1 MKNFY
6 WLWYGLTLWGTR
18 LVLLCVLYF
27 TAAPTGG
34 PIVDRWYRF
43 FPHTLV
49 IEAGV
54 VMALAFAGGLLCT
67 LLRGRARKI
76 AGIVFVVLGALY
88 IVTAGTDDEI
98 MRWMGQ
104 HFTLSF
110 ITTYALAAS
119 DMGLVGRVFLGGA
132 WHFLLTAFIALAGIV
147 GTVFLYR
154 KMFAKW
160 SEGAVVAAKTRAA
173 VSGSS
178 ASRDCTSGIN
188 RTAVKNWICLG
199 IAFALAI
206 TGLTSKFWFA
216 PSNMRWKR
224 IAPVAFRLIDEV
236 KYKFAK
242 SEQRADYAEGIV
254 LLGGNP
260 VAGYPFLRYAGHI
273 FETYTRHP
281 IQYTDTDSVKADT
294 LEKLVLEKIR
304 SRPLEDRP
312 DIVLFVIETFRGW
325 SGDIR
330 IPATCEKLPNICKL
344 ANSGLY
350 FPNAHSVGYPS
361 IEGFLGILTG
371 IWSHPQTTLLS
382 DFPNTRMRALPE
394 ILGDAGYYRMVLTAT
409 EPSFDNLHPWFAKWF
424 DYSEYKPENQHDVPI
439 ADRFRELYAKRPADK
454 PLFFDW
460 MSTSSHIP
468 FTLPKEYG
476 PTPKDPEVAYMRT
489 LAYMD
494 SAVGIVLDEIAKGP
508 RANNTLF
515 VLVGD
520 HAIANNAQ
528 HGVSDFIG
536 GIHDGYT
543 WVPLII
549 AGPGIEKKIV
559 TTPVSQVDIA
569 PTIAW
574 YLHLDVTNNFVGTPL
589 LTFSD
594 KPGKP
599 NVMVLQQNESTE
611 TTPENTPDSTEA
623 KYVVRQN
630 LPPVFAFR
638 MGDMTMITDSVT
650 YIANIQDSTLVS
662 AFETVLEPTWDTS
675 HPAEGFV
682 TGKPAKVDPAQLQE
696 IARKM
701 RAAANAWEYT
711 INSNNLTPAN

>member
-54 VMALAFAGGLLCT
+54 VMALACAGGLLCT
-67 LLRGRARKI
+67 LLRGKARKV

-88 IVTAGTDDEI
+88 IATAGTDDEI

-104 HFTLSF
+104 HLSLSF

-132 WHFLLTAFIALAGIV
+132 WHFLLTAFIALAGVV

-160 SEGAVVAAKTRAA
+160 SEDAVVAVKNSADSGKEGAAGVNRA
-173 VSGSS
+173 
-178 ASRDCTSGIN
+178 
-188 RTAVKNWICLG
+188 AVKNWICLG
-199 IAFALAI
+199 IALALAI
-206 TGLTSKFWFA
+206 TGLTSKNWFA

-224 IAPVAFRLIDEV
+224 IAPVAFRLITEIQ
-236 KYKFAK
+236 YKLTE
-242 SEQRADYAEGIV
+242 SERRSDHADGIA
-254 LLGGNP
+254 LLGGYP
-260 VAGYPFLRYAGHI
+260 LADYPFVECTASASECEEYRQQD
-273 FETYTRHP
+273 FV
-281 IQYTDTDSVKADT
+281 QFKA
-294 LEKLVLEKIR
+294 R
-304 SRPLEDRP
+304 DRMP
-312 DIVLFVIETFRGW
+312 DVILFTIETFRGW
-325 SGDIR
+325 TGDIR
-330 IPATCEKLPNICKL
+330 VPATCEKLPNICKL
-344 ANSGLY
+344 AKSGLY

-361 IEGFLGILTG
+361 IEGFLGVLAG
-371 IWSHPQTTLLS
+371 VWSHPQMTFLS
-382 DFPNTRMRALPE
+382 DYPNTRMLALPE
-394 ILGDAGYYRMVLTAT
+394 ILGEAGYYRMVLTAT
-409 EPSFDNLHPWFAKWF
+409 EPSFDNLHPWFSKWF

-439 ADRFRELYAKRPADK
+439 ANRFRELYAKRPADQ

-460 MSTSSHIP
+460 MSTTSHVP
-468 FTLPKEYG
+468 FSLPKEYG
-476 PTPKDPEVAYMRT
+476 PTPSDPEVAYVRS

-494 SAVGIVLDEIAKGP
+494 SAVGIVMDEVAKGP
-508 RANNTLF
+508 NADNTLF

-528 HGVSDFIG
+528 HTVSDYIG
-536 GIHDGYT
+536 GVHDGYT
-543 WVPLII
+543 WVPLIF
-549 AGPGIEKKIV
+549 AGPGIEQKIV

-569 PTIAW
+569 PSILS
-574 YLHLDVTNNFVGTPL
+574 YLLLIGVSKNFVGESL
-589 LTFSD
+589 LELV
-594 KPGKP
+594 P
-599 NVMVLQQNESTE
+599 
-611 TTPENTPDSTEA
+611 PDGLCGVDYTIA
-623 KYVVRQN
+623 YQAAPKHR
-630 LPPVFAFR
+630 PVFAFR

-682 TGKPAKVDPAQLQE
+682 TGKVIENAAAKYAE
-696 IARKM
+696 TFRKM
-701 RAAANAWEYT
+701 RAAGHAWEYT
-711 INSNNLTPAN
+711 INKNKLLP

>member
-1 MKNFY
+1 MRNFY
-6 WLWYGLTLWGTR
+6 WFWYGLTLWGTR

-54 VMALAFAGGLLCT
+54 AMALACAGGLLCT
-67 LLRGRARKI
+67 LLRGKARKI

-88 IVTAGTDDEI
+88 MVAAGTDDEI

-104 HFTLSF
+104 HLTLSF
-110 ITTYALAAS
+110 LTTYALAAS

-160 SEGAVVAAKTRAA
+160 SEDAVVAVKNRASGVNFAA
-173 VSGSS
+173 V
-178 ASRDCTSGIN
+178 R
-188 RTAVKNWICLG
+188 NWICLG
-199 IAFALAI
+199 IALALAI
-206 TGLTSKFWFA
+206 TGLTSKNWFA

-224 IAPVAFRLIDEV
+224 IAPVAFRLVDEV
-236 KYKFAK
+236 KYKL
-242 SEQRADYAEGIV
+242 SESEKRGDYADGIE
-254 LLGGNP
+254 LLGGFP
-260 VAGYPFLRYAGHI
+260 LADYPFVECTASASECEEYRQHDFAQ
-273 FETYTRHP
+273 F
-281 IQYTDTDSVKADT
+281 KA
-294 LEKLVLEKIR
+294 R
-304 SRPLEDRP
+304 DRKP
-312 DIVLFVIETFRGW
+312 DVILFTIETFRGW

-330 IPATCEKLPNICKL
+330 VPATCEKLPNICKL
-344 ANSGLY
+344 AKSGLY

-361 IEGFLGILTG
+361 IEGFLGVLAG
-371 IWSHPQTTLLS
+371 LWSHPQTTFLS
-382 DFPNTRMRALPE
+382 DYPNTRMRALPD

-409 EPSFDNLHPWFAKWF
+409 EPSFDNLHPWFARWF

-439 ADRFRELYAKRPADK
+439 ANRFRELYAKRPTDK

-460 MSTSSHIP
+460 MSTTSHVP
-468 FTLPKEYG
+468 FSLPKEYG
-476 PTPKDPEVAYMRT
+476 PTPSDPEVAYVRS

-494 SAVGIVLDEIAKGP
+494 SAVGIVMDEVAKGP
-508 RANNTLF
+508 NADSTLF

-528 HGVSDFIG
+528 HTVSDYIG
-536 GIHDGYT
+536 GVHDGYT
-543 WVPLII
+543 WVPLIV
-549 AGPGIEKKIV
+549 AGPGIEQKIV

-569 PTIAW
+569 PTILH
-574 YLHLDVTNNFVGTPL
+574 YLFLSGTSENFVGQSL
-589 LTFSD
+589 LELEPPDGLCGGEYTIAFHAA
-594 KPGKP
+594 
-599 NVMVLQQNESTE
+599 
-611 TTPENTPDSTEA
+611 PEHA
-623 KYVVRQN
+623 
-630 LPPVFAFR
+630 PVFTFR

-662 AFETVLEPTWDTS
+662 AFETMLEPDWDTS

-682 TGKPAKVDPAQLQE
+682 TGKPAKIDPAQLQE
-696 IARKM
+696 TARKM
-701 RAAANAWEYT
+701 RAAGHAWEYV
-711 INSNNLTPAN
+711 INKNLLLPPKK

>member
-1 MKNFY
+1 MKNFF
-6 WLWYGLTLWGTR
+6 WFWYGLTLWGTR

-27 TAAPTGG
+27 TDAPTGG

-54 VMALAFAGGLLCT
+54 VMALAFVGGLLCT

-88 IVTAGTDDEI
+88 AAAAGTDDEI

-104 HFTLSF
+104 HLSLSF

-154 KMFAKW
+154 KMFAGW
-160 SEGAVVAAKTRAA
+160 SGAA
-173 VSGSS
+173 VQ
-178 ASRDCTSGIN
+178 N
-188 RTAVKNWICLG
+188 AVAGKKGFAGKNCADPMRRKSNWICLG
-199 IAFALAI
+199 IALALAI
-206 TGLTSKFWFA
+206 TGLTSKNWFA

-224 IAPVAFRLIDEV
+224 ISPVAFRLVDEI
-236 KYKFAK
+236 KYKLTE
-242 SEQRADYAEGIV
+242 SERRSDYAEGIA
-254 LLGGNP
+254 LLGGFP
-260 VAGYPFLRYAGHI
+260 LADYPFVECTASASECEEYRQQD
-273 FETYTRHP
+273 FV
-281 IQYTDTDSVKADT
+281 QFKARG
-294 LEKLVLEKIR
+294 ERK
-304 SRPLEDRP
+304 P
-312 DIVLFVIETFRGW
+312 DIIFFVIETFRGW
-325 SGDIR
+325 TGDIR
-330 IPATCEKLPNICKL
+330 VPATCEKLPNICKL
-344 ANSGLY
+344 AKSGLY

-361 IEGFLGILTG
+361 IEGFLGVLAG
-371 IWSHPQTTLLS
+371 VWAHPQMTFLS
-382 DFPNTRMRALPE
+382 DYPNTRMLALPE
-394 ILGDAGYYRMVLTAT
+394 ILGEAGYYRMVLTAT

-439 ADRFRELYAKRPADK
+439 ADRFRELYAKRPADQ

-460 MSTSSHIP
+460 MSTTSHVP
-468 FTLPKEYG
+468 FSLPKEYG
-476 PTPKDPEVAYMRT
+476 PTPSDPEEAYVRS

-494 SAVGIVLDEIAKGP
+494 SAVGIVMDEVAKGP
-508 RANNTLF
+508 NADNTLF

-520 HAIANNAQ
+520 HAFANNAQ
-528 HGVSDFIG
+528 HRVSNFIG
-536 GIHDGYT
+536 GVHDGYT
-543 WVPLII
+543 WVPLIF
-549 AGPGIEKKIV
+549 AGPGIEQKIV

-569 PTIAW
+569 PSVLS
-574 YLHLDVTNNFVGTPL
+574 YLRLFGVSKNFVGEPL
-589 LTFSD
+589 LELV
-594 KPGKP
+594 P
-599 NVMVLQQNESTE
+599 
-611 TTPENTPDSTEA
+611 PDGLCGVDYTISYQA
-623 KYVVRQN
+623 APKHR
-630 LPPVFAFR
+630 PVFAFR

-682 TGKPAKVDPAQLQE
+682 TGKVIENAAAKYAE
-696 IARKM
+696 TFRKM
-701 RAAANAWEYT
+701 RAAGHAWEYT
-711 INSNNLTPAN
+711 INKNKLLPPPQK

>member
-1 MKNFY
+1 MKNFF
-6 WLWYGLTLWGTR
+6 WFWYGLTLWGTR

-27 TAAPTGG
+27 TDAPTGG

-54 VMALAFAGGLLCT
+54 VMALAFVGGLLCT

-88 IVTAGTDDEI
+88 AAAAGTDDEI

-104 HFTLSF
+104 HLSLSF

-154 KMFAKW
+154 KMFAGW
-160 SEGAVVAAKTRAA
+160 SGAVDCAAGKNCADPMRRK
-173 VSGSS
+173 S
-178 ASRDCTSGIN
+178 
-188 RTAVKNWICLG
+188 NWICLG
-199 IAFALAI
+199 IALALAI
-206 TGLTSKFWFA
+206 TGLTSKNWFA

-224 IAPVAFRLIDEV
+224 ISPVAFRLVDEI
-236 KYKFAK
+236 KYKLTE
-242 SEQRADYAEGIV
+242 SERRSDYAEGIA
-254 LLGGNP
+254 LLGGFP
-260 VAGYPFLRYAGHI
+260 LADYPFVECTASASECEEYRQHDFAQ
-273 FETYTRHP
+273 F
-281 IQYTDTDSVKADT
+281 KARG
-294 LEKLVLEKIR
+294 ERK
-304 SRPLEDRP
+304 P
-312 DIVLFVIETFRGW
+312 DIILFTIETFRGW
-325 SGDIR
+325 TGDIR
-330 IPATCEKLPNICKL
+330 VPATCEKLPNICKL
-344 ANSGLY
+344 AKSGLY

-361 IEGFLGILTG
+361 IEGFLGVLAG
-371 IWSHPQTTLLS
+371 VWAHPQMTFLS
-382 DFPNTRMRALPE
+382 DYPNTRMLALPE
-394 ILGDAGYYRMVLTAT
+394 ILGEAGYYRMVLTAT

-439 ADRFRELYAKRPADK
+439 ADRFRELYAKRPAGQ

-460 MSTSSHIP
+460 MSTTSHVP
-468 FTLPKEYG
+468 FSLPKEYG
-476 PTPKDPEVAYMRT
+476 PTPSDPEEAYVRS

-494 SAVGIVLDEIAKGP
+494 SAVGIVMDEVAKGP
-508 RANNTLF
+508 NADNTLF

-520 HAIANNAQ
+520 HAFANNAQ
-528 HGVSDFIG
+528 HRVSNFIG
-536 GIHDGYT
+536 GVHDGYT
-543 WVPLII
+543 WVPLIF
-549 AGPGIEKKIV
+549 AGPGIEQKIV

-569 PTIAW
+569 PSVLS
-574 YLHLDVTNNFVGTPL
+574 YLRLFGVSKNFVGEPL
-589 LTFSD
+589 LELV
-594 KPGKP
+594 P
-599 NVMVLQQNESTE
+599 
-611 TTPENTPDSTEA
+611 PDGLCGVDYTIA
-623 KYVVRQN
+623 YQAAPKHR
-630 LPPVFAFR
+630 PVFAFR

-682 TGKPAKVDPAQLQE
+682 TGKVIENAAAKYAE
-696 IARKM
+696 TFRKM
-701 RAAANAWEYT
+701 RAAGHAWEYT
-711 INSNNLTPAN
+711 INKNKLLPPPQR

>member
-1 MKNFY
+1 MKNFF
-6 WLWYGLTLWGTR
+6 WFWYGLTLWGTR

-27 TAAPTGG
+27 TDAPTGG

-54 VMALAFAGGLLCT
+54 VMALAFVGGLLCT

-88 IVTAGTDDEI
+88 AAAAGTDDEI

-104 HFTLSF
+104 HLSLSF

-154 KMFAKW
+154 KMFAGW
-160 SEGAVVAAKTRAA
+160 SGAA
-173 VSGSS
+173 VQNAAAGKNGSAGKNCADPMRRKS
-178 ASRDCTSGIN
+178 
-188 RTAVKNWICLG
+188 NWICLG
-199 IAFALAI
+199 IALALAI
-206 TGLTSKFWFA
+206 TGLTSKNWFA

-224 IAPVAFRLIDEV
+224 ISPVAFRLVDEI
-236 KYKFAK
+236 KYKLTE
-242 SEQRADYAEGIV
+242 SERRSDYAEGIA
-254 LLGGNP
+254 LLGGFP
-260 VAGYPFLRYAGHI
+260 LADYPFVECTASASECEEYRQQDFAQ
-273 FETYTRHP
+273 F
-281 IQYTDTDSVKADT
+281 KARG
-294 LEKLVLEKIR
+294 ERK
-304 SRPLEDRP
+304 P
-312 DIVLFVIETFRGW
+312 DIIFFVIETFRGW
-325 SGDIR
+325 TGDIR
-330 IPATCEKLPNICKL
+330 VPATCEKLPNICKL
-344 ANSGLY
+344 AKSGLY

-361 IEGFLGILTG
+361 IEGFLGVLAG
-371 IWSHPQTTLLS
+371 VWAHPQMTFLS
-382 DFPNTRMRALPE
+382 DYPNTRMLALPE
-394 ILGDAGYYRMVLTAT
+394 ILGEAGYYRMVLTAT

-439 ADRFRELYAKRPADK
+439 ADRFRELYAKRPADQ

-460 MSTSSHIP
+460 MSTTSHVP
-468 FTLPKEYG
+468 FSLPKEYG
-476 PTPKDPEVAYMRT
+476 PTPSDPEEAYVRS

-494 SAVGIVLDEIAKGP
+494 SAVGIVMDEVAKGP
-508 RANNTLF
+508 NADNTLF

-520 HAIANNAQ
+520 HAFANNAQ
-528 HGVSDFIG
+528 HRVSNFIG
-536 GIHDGYT
+536 GVHDGYT
-543 WVPLII
+543 WVPLIF
-549 AGPGIEKKIV
+549 AGPGIEQKIV

-569 PTIAW
+569 PSVLS
-574 YLHLDVTNNFVGTPL
+574 YLRLFGVSKNFVGEPL
-589 LTFSD
+589 LELV
-594 KPGKP
+594 P
-599 NVMVLQQNESTE
+599 
-611 TTPENTPDSTEA
+611 PDGLCGGEYTIAYQAAS
-623 KYVVRQN
+623 KHR
-630 LPPVFAFR
+630 PVFAFR

-682 TGKPAKVDPAQLQE
+682 TGKVIENAAAKYAE
-696 IARKM
+696 TFRKM
-701 RAAANAWEYT
+701 RAAGHAWEYA
-711 INSNNLTPAN
+711 INKNKLLPPPQK

>member
-1 MKNFY
+1 MKNFF
-6 WLWYGLTLWGTR
+6 WFWYGLTLWGTR

-27 TAAPTGG
+27 TDAPTGG

-54 VMALAFAGGLLCT
+54 AMTLAFVGGLLCT

-88 IVTAGTDDEI
+88 AAAAGTDDEI

-104 HFTLSF
+104 HLSLSF

-132 WHFLLTAFIALAGIV
+132 WHFLLTTFIALAGIV

-160 SEGAVVAAKTRAA
+160 SGVAVLKGAT
-173 VSGSS
+173 VSNGATTPNGVDPLKRKS
-178 ASRDCTSGIN
+178 
-188 RTAVKNWICLG
+188 NWICLG
-199 IAFALAI
+199 IALALAI
-206 TGLTSKFWFA
+206 TGLTSKNWFA

-224 IAPVAFRLIDEV
+224 ISPVAFRLVDEI
-236 KYKFAK
+236 KYKLTE
-242 SEQRADYAEGIV
+242 SERRSDYAEGIA
-254 LLGGNP
+254 LLGGFP
-260 VAGYPFLRYAGHI
+260 LADYPFEDCTASAS
-273 FETYTRHP
+273 ECE
-281 IQYTDTDSVKADT
+281 QYRQHDIEQFKA
-294 LEKLVLEKIR
+294 R
-304 SRPLEDRP
+304 GDRKP
-312 DIVLFVIETFRGW
+312 DIIFFVIETFRGW
-325 SGDIR
+325 TGDIR
-330 IPATCEKLPNICKL
+330 VPATCEKLPNICKL
-344 ANSGLY
+344 AKSGLY

-361 IEGFLGILTG
+361 IEGFLGVLAG
-371 IWSHPQTTLLS
+371 VWAHPQMTLLS
-382 DFPNTRMRALPE
+382 DYPNTRMRALPE
-394 ILGDAGYYRMVLTAT
+394 ILGEAGYYRMVLTAT

-439 ADRFRELYAKRPADK
+439 ANRFRELYAKRPAGQ

-460 MSTSSHIP
+460 MSTTSHVP
-468 FTLPKEYG
+468 FSLPKEYG
-476 PTPKDPEVAYMRT
+476 PTPSDPEEAYVRS

-494 SAVGIVLDEIAKGP
+494 SAVGIVMDEVAKGP
-508 RANNTLF
+508 NADNTLF

-520 HAIANNAQ
+520 HAFANNAQ
-528 HGVSDFIG
+528 HRVSNFIG
-536 GIHDGYT
+536 GVHDGYT
-543 WVPLII
+543 WVPLIV
-549 AGPGIEKKIV
+549 AGPNIEPKVV

-569 PTIAW
+569 PTV
-574 YLHLDVTNNFVGTPL
+574 LDYIFLYGATEFFVGESL
-589 LTFSD
+589 LELDPPAAFDGVDYTIVFHAAS
-594 KPGKP
+594 KH
-599 NVMVLQQNESTE
+599 
-611 TTPENTPDSTEA
+611 
-623 KYVVRQN
+623 R
-630 LPPVFAFR
+630 PVFAFR

-682 TGKPAKVDPAQLQE
+682 TGKVIENAAAKYAE
-696 IARKM
+696 TFRKM
-701 RAAANAWEYT
+701 RAAGHAWEYV
-711 INSNNLTPAN
+711 INKNKLLPPPQR

>member
-1 MKNFY
+1 MKNFF
-6 WLWYGLTLWGTR
+6 WFWYGLTLWGTR

-27 TAAPTGG
+27 TDAPTGG

-54 VMALAFAGGLLCT
+54 VMALAFVGGLLCT

-88 IVTAGTDDEI
+88 AAAAGTDDEI

-104 HFTLSF
+104 HLSLSF

-154 KMFAKW
+154 KMFAGW
-160 SEGAVVAAKTRAA
+160 SGAA
-173 VSGSS
+173 VQNAAAGKNGSAGKNCADPMRRKS
-178 ASRDCTSGIN
+178 
-188 RTAVKNWICLG
+188 NWICLG
-199 IAFALAI
+199 IALALAI
-206 TGLTSKFWFA
+206 TGLTSKNWFA

-224 IAPVAFRLIDEV
+224 IAPVAFRLVDEI
-236 KYKFAK
+236 KYKLTE
-242 SEQRADYAEGIV
+242 SERRSDYAEGIA
-254 LLGGNP
+254 LLGGFP
-260 VAGYPFLRYAGHI
+260 LADYPFVECTASASECEEYRQQDFAQ
-273 FETYTRHP
+273 F
-281 IQYTDTDSVKADT
+281 KARG
-294 LEKLVLEKIR
+294 ERK
-304 SRPLEDRP
+304 P
-312 DIVLFVIETFRGW
+312 DIIFFVIETFRGW
-325 SGDIR
+325 TGDIR
-330 IPATCEKLPNICKL
+330 VPATCEKLPNICKL
-344 ANSGLY
+344 AKSGLY

-361 IEGFLGILTG
+361 IEGFLGVLAG
-371 IWSHPQTTLLS
+371 VWAHPQMTFLS
-382 DFPNTRMRALPE
+382 DYPNTRMLALPE
-394 ILGDAGYYRMVLTAT
+394 ILGEAGYYRMVLTAT

-439 ADRFRELYAKRPADK
+439 ADRFRELYAKRPADQ

-460 MSTSSHIP
+460 MSTTSHVP
-468 FTLPKEYG
+468 FSLPKEYG
-476 PTPKDPEVAYMRT
+476 PTPSDPEEAYVRS

-494 SAVGIVLDEIAKGP
+494 SAVGIVMDEVAKGP
-508 RANNTLF
+508 NADNTLF

-520 HAIANNAQ
+520 HAFANNAQ
-528 HGVSDFIG
+528 HRVSNFIG
-536 GIHDGYT
+536 GVHDGYT
-543 WVPLII
+543 WVPLIF
-549 AGPGIEKKIV
+549 AGPGIEQKIV

-569 PTIAW
+569 PSVLS
-574 YLHLDVTNNFVGTPL
+574 YLRLFGVSKNFVGEPL
-589 LTFSD
+589 LELV
-594 KPGKP
+594 P
-599 NVMVLQQNESTE
+599 
-611 TTPENTPDSTEA
+611 PDGLCGGEYTIA
-623 KYVVRQN
+623 YQAAPKHR
-630 LPPVFAFR
+630 PVFAFR

-682 TGKPAKVDPAQLQE
+682 TGKVIENAAAKYAE
-696 IARKM
+696 TFRKM
-701 RAAANAWEYT
+701 RAAGHAWEYT
-711 INSNNLTPAN
+711 INKNKLLPPPQK

>member
-1 MKNFY
+1 MRNFY
-6 WLWYGLTLWGTR
+6 WFWYGLTLWGTR

-67 LLRGRARKI
+67 LLRGKARKI

-88 IVTAGTDDEI
+88 MVAAGTDDEI

-104 HFTLSF
+104 HLTLSF
-110 ITTYALAAS
+110 LTTYALAAS

-160 SEGAVVAAKTRAA
+160 SEETVV
-173 VSGSS
+173 S
-178 ASRDCTSGIN
+178 C
-188 RTAVKNWICLG
+188 KNWICLG
-199 IAFALAI
+199 IALALAI
-206 TGLTSKFWFA
+206 TGLTSKNWFA

-224 IAPVAFRLIDEV
+224 IAPVAFRLVDEI
-236 KYKFAK
+236 KYKLTEAEK
-242 SEQRADYAEGIV
+242 RGDYADGIE
-254 LLGGNP
+254 LLGGFP
-260 VAGYPFLRYAGHI
+260 LADYPFVECTASASECEEYRQHDFAQ
-273 FETYTRHP
+273 F
-281 IQYTDTDSVKADT
+281 KA
-294 LEKLVLEKIR
+294 R
-304 SRPLEDRP
+304 DRKP
-312 DIVLFVIETFRGW
+312 DVILFTIETFRGW

-330 IPATCEKLPNICKL
+330 VPATCEKLPNICKL
-344 ANSGLY
+344 AKSGLY

-361 IEGFLGILTG
+361 IEGFLGVLAG
-371 IWSHPQTTLLS
+371 LWSHPQTTFLS
-382 DFPNTRMRALPE
+382 DYPNTRMRALPD

-409 EPSFDNLHPWFAKWF
+409 EPSFDNLHPWFARWF

-439 ADRFRELYAKRPADK
+439 ANRFRELYDKRPADK

-460 MSTSSHIP
+460 MSTTSHVP
-468 FTLPKEYG
+468 FSLPKEYG
-476 PTPKDPEVAYMRT
+476 PTPSDPEVAYVRS

-494 SAVGIVLDEIAKGP
+494 SAVGIVMDEVAKGP
-508 RANNTLF
+508 NADSTLF

-528 HGVSDFIG
+528 HTVSDYIG
-536 GIHDGYT
+536 GVHDGYT
-543 WVPLII
+543 WVPLIV
-549 AGPGIEKKIV
+549 AGPGIEQKIV

-569 PTIAW
+569 PTILH
-574 YLHLDVTNNFVGTPL
+574 YLFLSGTSENFVGQSL
-589 LTFSD
+589 LELEPPDGLCGGEYTIAFHAA
-594 KPGKP
+594 
-599 NVMVLQQNESTE
+599 
-611 TTPENTPDSTEA
+611 PEHA
-623 KYVVRQN
+623 
-630 LPPVFAFR
+630 PVFAFR

-662 AFETVLEPTWDTS
+662 AFETVLEPDWDTS

-682 TGKPAKVDPAQLQE
+682 TGKPVEVTAQVKE
-696 IARKM
+696 TARKM
-701 RAAANAWEYT
+701 RAAGHAWEYV
-711 INSNNLTPAN
+711 INKNLLLPPKK

>member
-104 HFTLSF
+104 HLTLSF
-110 ITTYALAAS
+110 LTTYALAAS

-160 SEGAVVAAKTRAA
+160 SEETTLR
-173 VSGSS
+173 
-178 ASRDCTSGIN
+178 
-188 RTAVKNWICLG
+188 NWICLG
-199 IAFALAI
+199 VALALAI
-206 TGLTSKFWFA
+206 TGLTSKCWFA

-224 IAPVAFRLIDEV
+224 IAPVAFRLVDEI
-236 KYKFAK
+236 KYKL
-242 SEQRADYAEGIV
+242 SESEKRGDYAEGIE
-254 LLGGNP
+254 LLGGFP
-260 VAGYPFLRYAGHI
+260 LADYPFVECTASASECEEYRQHD
-273 FETYTRHP
+273 FV
-281 IQYTDTDSVKADT
+281 QFKARGR
-294 LEKLVLEKIR
+294 K
-304 SRPLEDRP
+304 P
-312 DIVLFVIETFRGW
+312 DVILFTIETFRGW

-330 IPATCEKLPNICKL
+330 VPATCEKLPNICKL
-344 ANSGLY
+344 AKSGLY

-361 IEGFLGILTG
+361 IEGFLGVLAG
-371 IWSHPQTTLLS
+371 VWSHPQTTFLS
-382 DFPNTRMRALPE
+382 DYPNTRMRALPD

-409 EPSFDNLHPWFAKWF
+409 EPSFDNLHPWFARWF

-439 ADRFRELYAKRPADK
+439 ANRFRELYANRPADK

-460 MSTSSHIP
+460 MSTTSHVP
-468 FTLPKEYG
+468 FSLPKEYG
-476 PTPKDPEVAYMRT
+476 PTPSDPEEAYVRS

-494 SAVGIVLDEIAKGP
+494 SAVGIVMDEVAKGP
-508 RANNTLF
+508 NADNTLF

-528 HGVSDFIG
+528 HTVPDYIG
-536 GIHDGYT
+536 GVHDGYT
-543 WVPLII
+543 WVPLIF
-549 AGPGIEKKIV
+549 AGPGIEQKIV
-559 TTPVSQVDIA
+559 ASPVSQVDIA
-569 PTIAW
+569 PTVLD
-574 YLHLDVTNNFVGTPL
+574 YLFLNGTSENFVGQSL
-589 LTFSD
+589 LELEPPDGLCGGEYTIAFHAA
-594 KPGKP
+594 
-599 NVMVLQQNESTE
+599 
-611 TTPENTPDSTEA
+611 PEYA
-623 KYVVRQN
+623 
-630 LPPVFAFR
+630 PVFAFR

-682 TGKPAKVDPAQLQE
+682 TGKVIENAAAKYAE
-696 IARKM
+696 TFRKM